1 MGNSLNPIKLIALGV
16 EYTRNHTVES
26 RKEKNN
32 NNKKEEEKKRK
43 EKKWKKTAHS
53 LERMGLYGLV
63 WAKTLS

>member
-32 NNKKEEEKKRK
+32 NNKKEEEKKKERK
-43 EKKWKKTAHS
+43 KMEKDS
-53 LERMGLYGLV
+53 
-63 WAKTLS
+63 S